1 MAGYDEWWLMGAD
14 GAGWDSGGYGASS
27 QNAGLPDP
35 EYGSG
40 WDSGGYGASAQNA
53 GLPDPE
59 YGSGWDSGGYGASA
73 QNAGVP
79 APDYGGDLWD
89 SGGYGASAWNAGVPA
104 LDYGSNLWDSG
115 GYGASAQNAGVPAQA
130 PVTENQGSWNSGG
143 YADSAQNA
151 GSFAVTAAQT
161 AGGDFGTGGRE
172 ALRDGN
178 SGNSGNMLTRSLST
192 PENWNS
198 GGYAA
203 SAQNA
208 GVPTGNRNP
217 PTNNNP
223 IERNIGRAQT
233 WTRDNYNTARLGLDL
248 TGLLLAN
255 SANRSANRMA
265 QQQMQMQQQ
274 AQQKNAAMAD
284 KANAQATQSF
294 NEARSLYNP
303 QERAVRAMAQQQMST
318 ARNMVD
324 ARNQMSRAGKSKATI
339 DAEMRRAKLQGST
352 GAATA
357 YTAGLDMGRQAQQS
371 ALSAAKNLTSNY
383 NTAADYSGAD
393 RVANAGLGQA
403 QQITG
408 MLNNYLG
415 NPVYQQNLAALRRA
429 QQGAYYYP

>member
-1 MAGYDEWWLMGAD
+1 MAGYDEWWLLG
-14 GAGWDSGGYGASS
+14 GNGGGWDSGGYGASS
-27 QNAGLPDP
+27 QNAGVPAP
-35 EYGSG
+35 EYGGAAQSDPWSDG
-40 WDSGGYGASAQNA
+40 SYDYNYG
-53 GLPDPE
+53 
-59 YGSGWDSGGYGASA
+59 
-73 QNAGVP
+73 
-79 APDYGGDLWD
+79 
-89 SGGYGASAWNAGVPA
+89 
-104 LDYGSNLWDSG
+104 GSNLWDSG
-115 GYGASAQNAGVPAQA
+115 GYGASAQNAGVPTQA
-130 PVTENQGSWNSGG
+130 PVTENQGGWDSGG

-151 GSFAVTAAQT
+151 GSFAVTPTQS
-161 AGGDFGTGGRE
+161 AGGDFGGGGRA
-172 ALRDGN
+172 ALDGPQQR
-178 SGNSGNMLTRSLST
+178 NMLDQARGG
-192 PENWNS
+192 NWDS

-208 GVPTGNRNP
+208 GVPLGNRNP
-217 PTNNNP
+217 PTNDNP

-255 SANRSANRMA
+255 NANRSANRLA

-284 KANAQATQSF
+284 KSNAQATQSF

-303 QERAVRAMAQQQMST
+303 QERAVRAMAQQQMNT

-324 ARNQMSRAGKSKATI
+324 ARNQMARAGKSKATI

-357 YTAGLDMGRQAQQS
+357 YTAGLDMGRQAQQQ
-371 ALSAAKNLTSNY
+371 ALSAAKGLTSNY
-383 NTAADYSGAD
+383 STNADYSGAD
-393 RVANAGLGQA
+393 RVANAGVGQA

-415 NPVYQQNLAALRRA
+415 NPVYQQNQAALRRA
-429 QQGAYYYP
+429 QQDAYYYP

>member
-1 MAGYDEWWLMGAD
+1 MAGYDEWWLLG
-14 GAGWDSGGYGASS
+14 GNGGGWDSGGYGASS
-27 QNAGLPDP
+27 QNAGVP
-35 EYGSG
+35 EYGGAAQSDPWSDG
-40 WDSGGYGASAQNA
+40 SYDFNYGSEAQSDPWSDGSYDYGGA
-53 GLPDPE
+53 GLPAQSDPWSDGSYDYN
-59 YGSGWDSGGYGASA
+59 YG
-73 QNAGVP
+73 
-79 APDYGGDLWD
+79 
-89 SGGYGASAWNAGVPA
+89 
-104 LDYGSNLWDSG
+104 GSNLWDSG
-115 GYGASAQNAGVPAQA
+115 GYGASAQNAGVPTQA
-130 PVTENQGSWNSGG
+130 PVTENQGGWDSGG
-143 YADSAQNA
+143 YGASAQNA
-151 GSFAVTAAQT
+151 GSFSVTPAQS
-161 AGGDFGTGGRE
+161 AGPDFGGGGRA
-172 ALRDGN
+172 ALDGPQQR
-178 SGNSGNMLTRSLST
+178 NMLDQARGG
-192 PENWNS
+192 NWDS

-208 GVPTGNRNP
+208 GVPLGNRNP
-217 PTNNNP
+217 PTNDNP

-255 SANRSANRMA
+255 NANRSANRLA

-284 KANAQATQSF
+284 KSNAQATQSF

-324 ARNQMSRAGKSKATI
+324 ARNQMARAGKSKATI

-357 YTAGLDMGRQAQQS
+357 YTAGLDMGRQAQQQ
-371 ALSAAKNLTSNY
+371 ALTAAKGLTSNY
-383 NTAADYSGAD
+383 STNADYSGAD
-393 RVANAGLGQA
+393 RVANAGVGQA

-415 NPVYQQNLAALRRA
+415 NPVYQQNQAALRRA
-429 QQGAYYYP
+429 QQDAYYYP

>member
-14 GAGWDSGGYGASS
+14 GGGWDSGA
-27 QNAGLPDP
+27 
-35 EYGSG
+35 
-40 WDSGGYGASAQNA
+40 YGASAM
-53 GLPDPE
+53 
-59 YGSGWDSGGYGASA
+59 
-73 QNAGVP
+73 NAGVP
-79 APDYGGDLWD
+79 TPETASQPDPWSDGSYDYNYGGAGMPSQFDPWANGSYD
-89 SGGYGASAWNAGVPA
+89 YSYGGGGAGTPTK
-104 LDYGSNLWDSG
+104 
-115 GYGASAQNAGVPAQA
+115 A
-130 PVTENQGSWNSGG
+130 PVTENQGSGPSLGSGLTLPG
-143 YADSAQNA
+143 D
-151 GSFAVTAAQT
+151 GSFAITPAQS
-161 AGGDFGTGGRE
+161 AGGDFGG
-172 ALRDGN
+172 
-178 SGNSGNMLTRSLST
+178 SGSEGAAKNRGLGPQQPNMLNQARTGPGMYEKGFST
-192 PENWNS
+192 GPNFS
-198 GGYAA
+198 
-203 SAQNA
+203 SS
-208 GVPTGNRNP
+208 NRNTP
-217 PTNNNP
+217 VNDNP

-255 SANRSANRMA
+255 NANRSANRLA

-303 QERAVRAMAQQQMST
+303 QEQAVRAMARQQMST

-324 ARNQMSRAGKSKATI
+324 ARNQMARAGKSKATI

-357 YTAGLDMGRQAQQS
+357 YTAGLDMGRQAQQQ
-371 ALSAAKNLTSNY
+371 ALTAAKGLTSNY
-383 NTAADYSGAD
+383 NTTADYAGAD

-429 QQGAYYYP
+429 QQDAYYYP

>member
-14 GAGWDSGGYGASS
+14 GGGWDSGAYAASS
-27 QNAGLPDP
+27 QD
-35 EYGSG
+35 
-40 WDSGGYGASAQNA
+40 
-53 GLPDPE
+53 
-59 YGSGWDSGGYGASA
+59 
-73 QNAGVP
+73 
-79 APDYGGDLWD
+79 
-89 SGGYGASAWNAGVPA
+89 
-104 LDYGSNLWDSG
+104 
-115 GYGASAQNAGVPAQA
+115 
-130 PVTENQGSWNSGG
+130 
-143 YADSAQNA
+143 
-151 GSFAVTAAQT
+151 
-161 AGGDFGTGGRE
+161 
-172 ALRDGN
+172 
-178 SGNSGNMLTRSLST
+178 
-192 PENWNS
+192 
-198 GGYAA
+198 
-203 SAQNA
+203 A
-208 GVPTGNRNP
+208 GVPTPEYGPTQSDPWSDGSYDYNYGGGTPASQPDPWADGSYDYNYGGAGLPPQPDPWSDGSYDYNYGGWGGNASTQNAGARTRSLVTETKGSGSSLGSGLTAPGGGTFTIDPTTTSTGPAFGVTPDKNGGQGLKPPNMLNQARTGANPYSLGTGSNVNFSSNNRNP
-217 PTNNNP
+217 PVNDNP

-255 SANRSANRMA
+255 NANRSANRLA

-324 ARNQMSRAGKSKATI
+324 ARNQMARAGKSKATI

-357 YTAGLDMGRQAQQS
+357 YTAGLDMGRQAQQQ
-371 ALSAAKNLTSNY
+371 ALTAAKGLTSNY
-383 NTAADYSGAD
+383 NTTADYAGAD

-429 QQGAYYYP
+429 QQDAYYYP